1 MPDDQKGHIGQENP
15 VNVGSIPAMPIEKK
29 TKHNEREDRKMTYT
43 EFYDKYKFATKHYPG
58 ISSLLPQFDRESI
71 TEKREYYQKKGSRWI
86 LERTEIEDITAEY
99 YFNALEA
106 VPFFRRIG
114 SERVEM
120 RYTKAGYVP
129 TVISSISPDGQTKVK
144 RTYTF

>member
-1 MPDDQKGHIGQENP
+1 
-15 VNVGSIPAMPIEKK
+15 
-29 TKHNEREDRKMTYT
+29 MTYT

-71 TEKREYYQKKGSRWI
+71 TEKREHYQKKGSRWVLI
-86 LERTEIEDITAEY
+86 GTEIELVTAEY
-99 YFNALEA
+99 YFNVLEA
-106 VPFFRRIG
+106 VPFFRRMG

-120 RYTKAGYVP
+120 QYTKAGYVP
-129 TVISSISPDGQTKVK
+129 TVISSISPDRETKTK